1 LCSTIPI
8 GPGWRTWITVS
19 TSFSTCLRESIKK
32 VHENMIYFWHF
43 QEIMGT

>member
-19 TSFSTCLRESIKK
+19 TSCSTCLRESIKK
-32 VHENMIYFWHF
+32 VHENMIYFWLF
-43 QEIMGT
+43 QEIMDT